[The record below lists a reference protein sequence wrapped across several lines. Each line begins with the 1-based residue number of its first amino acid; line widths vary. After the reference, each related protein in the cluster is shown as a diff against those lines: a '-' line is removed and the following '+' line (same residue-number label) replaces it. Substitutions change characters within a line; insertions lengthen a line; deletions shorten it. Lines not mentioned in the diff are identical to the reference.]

1 MPQKLYEDVIK
12 CIDNLAAIEWNKKSN
27 SAYASPAVF
36 VCNEDGSLRLC
47 IDYCKLLDNLD
58 VQDVRQFRV
67 AIAVL
72 YP

>member
-1 MPQKLYEDVIK
+1 MPL
-12 CIDNLAAIEWNKKSN
+12 
-27 SAYASPAVF
+27 AYASPAVF